1 MPEKNYSLLN
11 GLSMIAIIKKFTEK
25 LINDE
30 PKDWAFG
37 KYLTYKHEFLS
48 DFKIFVNEKARHD
61 LIYRHFLQK
70 LSFILKLNLS
80 LKSFD
85 ELLMQAM
92 LQNASI
98 FLFFII

>member
-11 GLSMIAIIKKFTEK
+11 GLSIIAIIKKFTEK

-48 DFKIFVNEKARHD
+48 ETLK
-61 LIYRHFLQK
+61 FL
-70 LSFILKLNLS
+70 
-80 LKSFD
+80 
-85 ELLMQAM
+85 
-92 LQNASI
+92 
-98 FLFFII
+98 